1 MVTKQPQAEQTDLF
15 KDVFFYLADDQ
26 NEEVKTL
33 LTAGGA
39 TREFYVSDLVTHVIA
54 GSTEFPEYSD
64 AKEYGLTVV
73 LPHWVVMSARLHQIL
88 PPAAFSPQTDQLF
101 SGVVICPS
109 QGI

>member
-1 MVTKQPQAEQTDLF
+1 MKLQEVV
-15 KDVFFYLADDQ
+15 VFFLVLIIPFSQ
-26 NEEVKTL
+26 VKTL

-73 LPHWVVMSARLHQIL
+73 LVGLSIVWSDCCVGRFMLFGLTVVLVGSCCL
-88 PPAAFSPQTDQLF
+88 
-101 SGVVICPS
+101 V
-109 QGI
+109 